1 MKMIRWNLIV
11 FCFMAVT
18 ISMVTL
24 YSGEVL
30 AKGSYSLTSFNISFA
45 NPGPRIYDANL
56 PTGIPVKISIISPR
70 KQIDNIVLQSRGI
83 GSRSNVYGGE
93 FIRINGPATSG
104 GVRINVS
111 NAQRVEAVV
120 AFHINQGMCGKN
132 TLYASAWVK
141 GGGRRV
147 GSPSNALTFWVDCE
161 QPQLQVQ
168 LKRMDGSV
176 LGGVGHNNVSGR
188 SLLLE
193 VNARDDQG
201 IKDIVVREQDAR
213 GRLLASRQVDHGL
226 VKNLAVQFRIP
237 VPAYDPNYDPNVQG
251 RSLYVH
257 VNDWAD
263 GRYGRNGNVR
273 GATTSVSYRID
284 PVIARMD
291 SVPRRVAAG
300 QSVRITG
307 QFNQAAFNAHR
318 VVLSMVAAGSRNGF
332 SPNWRLINGTTLE
345 IRLANTLPIGRY
357 TLSAEDS
364 TTHSRFGQILL
375 NVAPPPANRT
385 TRAARVNGVSA
396 SRNLASGGLRGIV
409 PGLHSP
415 AISSYSRTRVRPG
428 NILHVTGVRLGA
440 RSTGVTVLLQHGS
453 SRIRVTTVS
462 NWRRDGTGFDI
473 ALPAA
478 PPGRYRVSMM
488 RNGKTTN
495 GPERLTVVR

>member
-1 MKMIRWNLIV
+1 MKEIRWNLIV

-18 ISMVTL
+18 IFMMTL
-24 YSGEVL
+24 CSGEVL
-30 AKGSYSLTSFNISFA
+30 AKGSYSLTSFNISFV

-56 PTGIPVKISIISPR
+56 PAGIPVKMSIISPR
-70 KQIDNIVLQSRGI
+70 KRIEHVVLQSRGI
-83 GSRSNVYGGE
+83 GSHSNVYGGE
-93 FIRINGPATSG
+93 TIRINRPATSG

-111 NAQRVEAVV
+111 NSQRVDAV
-120 AFHINQGMCGKN
+120 AIFHINQGMCGKN
-132 TLYASAWVK
+132 TLHGSAWVE
-141 GGGRRV
+141 GGGKRV

-161 QPQLQVQ
+161 LPQVQVQ

-176 LGGVGHNNVSGR
+176 LGGVGQNNVSGR

-237 VPAYDPNYDPNVQG
+237 IPAYDPNYDPNVQG

-273 GATTSVSYRID
+273 GATIYVSYRID

-291 SVPRRVAAG
+291 SVSSRVAAG
-300 QSVRITG
+300 QSVRIMG
-307 QFNQAAFNAHR
+307 QFNQAAFNAHK
-318 VVLSMVAAGSRNGF
+318 VMLSMVAAGSRNGF

-345 IRLANTLPIGRY
+345 IRLPNTLPVGRY
-357 TLSAEDS
+357 TISAEDS

-385 TRAARVNGVSA
+385 TLAVRSSRISA
-396 SRNLASGGLRGIV
+396 TRNLASGGVRGIV
-409 PGLHSP
+409 PSLHSS
-415 AISSYSRTRVRPG
+415 AITSYNRTRVRPG
-428 NILHVTGVRLGA
+428 NILHVTGARLGA
-440 RSTGVTVLLQHGS
+440 SSTGVTVLLQHGS
-453 SRIRVTTVS
+453 SRIRVMSVS
-462 NWRRDGTGFDI
+462 NWRRDGNGFDI
-473 ALPAA
+473 AVPGA

-488 RNGKTTN
+488 RNGKVTN
-495 GPERLTVVR
+495 GPDRLTVIR